1 MPLCSIHLFEQTKL
15 KVTKKGVRL
24 GNVINNVPGPTKENN
39 GYDHNFVIARFVVHW
54 IKGLYREGEL

>member
-1 MPLCSIHLFEQTKL
+1 MTK
-15 KVTKKGVRL
+15 KHIFFFAKKGVRL
-24 GNVINNVPGPTKENN
+24 GNVINNVPGPTKENS